1 MAAQVFATKGNLMAA
16 KKSLVL
22 AKMGYDLMDRK
33 RNVLIREMMMLVDK
47 VKLLR
52 DEITDSYQE
61 AYYLLQQANVS
72 TGIITS
78 IASQVKVD
86 TGVRVTYRSVMGVEV
101 PNIIYK
107 PEDLEIQYGFEQSS
121 SKVDEAYI
129 QFNKVKELTMILAE
143 VDNSVYRLANAIRKT
158 QKRAN
163 ALKNIV
169 IPDFESQI
177 KFITEALEEKEREE
191 FSRLKVIKANKE
203 RDANQHKAN

>member
-1 MAAQVFATKGNLMAA
+1 MAAQVFATKGNLISA

-33 RNVLIREMMMLVDK
+33 RNVLIREMMLLVDK

-52 DEITDSYQE
+52 DEITESYNE

-78 IASQVKVD
+78 IADQVRVD
-86 TGVRVTYRSVMGVEV
+86 SGIKVTYRSVMGIEV
-101 PNIIYK
+101 PNVIYK
-107 PEDLEIQYGFEQSS
+107 PEELEMQYGFEESS

-129 QFNKVKELTMILAE
+129 QFNRVKELTMILAE

-203 RDANQHKAN
+203 RDANQHKAK